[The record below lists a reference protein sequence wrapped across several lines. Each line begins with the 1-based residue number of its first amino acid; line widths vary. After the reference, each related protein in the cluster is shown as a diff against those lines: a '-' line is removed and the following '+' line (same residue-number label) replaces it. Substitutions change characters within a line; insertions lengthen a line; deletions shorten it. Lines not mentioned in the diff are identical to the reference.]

1 LFIGTR
7 RVLRTRA
14 TIRVGSQSD
23 DLAFVNVNV
32 VPMDRERV
40 LAGQTVWISGGRIK
54 VMGWPDT
61 VSWRR
66 VPSADC

>member
-1 LFIGTR
+1 
-7 RVLRTRA
+7 
-14 TIRVGSQSD
+14 
-23 DLAFVNVNV
+23 LAFVNVNV